1 MASPSVGSNHFPAFV
16 SENPPDLVDWLAGQ
30 MRVYGGK
37 PEIEAFDLSHI
48 HQAAAMAG
56 GGRCGELHLPG

>member
-1 MASPSVGSNHFPAFV
+1 
-16 SENPPDLVDWLAGQ
+16 VDWLAGQ